1 MKSFQFILMLL
12 LIFGANIYVF
22 YRLVYMLPPVL
33 WARGIVAGIG
43 AFVML
48 CFFGSF
54 FGINVLPSAMLSA
67 MYKIGTSWFFISIYF
82 ALAFLLMDI
91 LRAVTP
97 LPIGHI
103 LYKNLMSFGVLVG
116 TIAVLFIIGRCN
128 YAHKERVEL
137 NIALSKDAF
146 AQKPLKVVMWSD
158 LHLGYGIGKK
168 ELLQWVELINQEH
181 PDIVLFCGDVIDN
194 SVRPLREQNM
204 AAVFAQI
211 KSTYGVYAVL
221 GNHEY
226 ISGIEQSL
234 EFLKEAGVQVVR
246 DGAEL
251 VDDRFYV
258 VGRDDRM
265 SRVRKPIWELTDPL
279 DKSKPIILLDHQP
292 YRLEDVPAHGVDLQ
306 LSGHT
311 HKGQVWPIT
320 WMVNG
325 MYELAHGYLKKE
337 NTHFYVSSG
346 IGLWGGK
353 FRLGSRSEYV
363 VINLTHN

>member
-1 MKSFQFILMLL
+1 MKSFQFIMMLL
-12 LIFGANIYVF
+12 AIFGANLYVF
-22 YRLVYMLPPVL
+22 YRLVYMLPAVL
-33 WARGIVAGIG
+33 WARGTVAGIG

-54 FGINVLPSAMLSA
+54 LGINVLPSAMLSV

-82 ALAFLLMDI
+82 LLAFLLMDV
-91 LRAVTP
+91 LRIVPP
-97 LPIGHI
+97 LSIGNI
-103 LYKNLMSFGVLVG
+103 LYKNPVSFGVLIGVV
-116 TIAVLFIIGRCN
+116 TVLFVVGRYN
-128 YAHKERVEL
+128 YGRKERVEL

-146 AQKPLKVVMWSD
+146 TAKPLKIVMLSD
-158 LHLGYGIGKK
+158 LHLGYGIAKK
-168 ELLQWVELINQEH
+168 ELTQWVELINAEH
-181 PDIVLFCGDVIDN
+181 PDIVLLGGDVIDN
-194 SVRPLREQNM
+194 TVRPLREQRM
-204 AAVFAQI
+204 GELFKQI
-211 KSTYGVYAVL
+211 ESTYGIYAVL

-234 EFLKEAGVQVVR
+234 EFLKEAGVKVVR
-246 DGAEL
+246 DGCEL

-292 YRLEDVPAHGVDLQ
+292 FHLEDVPAHGVDLQ

-311 HKGQVWPIT
+311 HKGQIWPIT

-325 MYELAHGYLKKE
+325 MYELAHGYMTKG

-353 FRLGSRSEYV
+353 YRIGSRSEYV
-363 VINLTHN
+363 VITLTHN